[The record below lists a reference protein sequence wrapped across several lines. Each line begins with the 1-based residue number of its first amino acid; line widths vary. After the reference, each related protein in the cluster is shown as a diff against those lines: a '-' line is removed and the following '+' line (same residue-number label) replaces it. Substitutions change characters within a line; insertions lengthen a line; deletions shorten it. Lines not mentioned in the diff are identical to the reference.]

1 MTDVRQTTKI
11 DRIDDALRALGKRLV
26 VLQAAWQPPPAKPR
40 NAVRRVLTP
49 NRQRTLATTPS
60 FQIL

>member
-26 VLQAAWQPPPAKPR
+26 VLQAAW
-40 NAVRRVLTP
+40 
-49 NRQRTLATTPS
+49 
-60 FQIL
+60 